1 MEIVLIFNG
10 LGNQMSQYA
19 FYLSKLRYNLKCRA
33 IFDPGSKS
41 SHNGLEIERL
51 FGIELNKS
59 LLSRF
64 FGHFWHKCLVR
75 RKLAKVI
82 RPFGIK
88 TVIEP
93 NTYDYNPKNITD
105 SPAGLTFY
113 WGGWHSEKYF
123 KDIREDIL
131 EIFKFPVV
139 KNISE
144 CDCRYN
150 KWLET
155 IINDEKSVSVH
166 IRRGDY
172 LSEPKTS
179 PYQYYL
185 CPTEYY
191 KKAIAYFKQ
200 RLNKPSFYVFSNDIE
215 WCRQNIGT
223 DDIHYI
229 DCNSGINSW
238 RDMSLMTQCRHH
250 IVANSSFSWWG
261 AWLSKHN
268 GVTIRPEKFLTNAEN
283 PDYYPE
289 SWIVIK

>member
-1 MEIVLIFNG
+1 
-10 LGNQMSQYA
+10 MSQYA

-41 SHNGLEIERL
+41 NHNGLEIERL

-59 LLSRF
+59 LLSRI
-64 FGHFWHKCLVR
+64 FGHFWHKCLAR

-88 TVIEP
+88 AVIEP
-93 NTYDYNPKNITD
+93 NTYDYNPQNITD

-123 KDIREDIL
+123 KDIRDEILNIFTFPIVENRSEED
-131 EIFKFPVV
+131 V
-139 KNISE
+139 K
-144 CDCRYN
+144 YN
-150 KWLET
+150 KWLK
-155 IINDEKSVSVH
+155 IINADDNSVSVH

-172 LSEPKTS
+172 LSEPKDT
-179 PYQYYL
+179 PYQYYH
-185 CPTEYY
+185 CPIEYY
-191 KKAIAYFKQ
+191 TKAIEFFK
-200 RLNKPSFYVFSNDIE
+200 LKFNTPSFYVFSNDIE
-215 WCRQNIGT
+215 WCRIHLGT
-223 DDIHYI
+223 ERINYI
-229 DCNSGINSW
+229 DCNLGHNSW
-238 RDMSLMTQCRHH
+238 RDMCLMTKCRNH

-268 GVTIRPEKFLTNAEN
+268 GITVRPEKFLTNVEN

-289 SWIVIK
+289 SWILIE